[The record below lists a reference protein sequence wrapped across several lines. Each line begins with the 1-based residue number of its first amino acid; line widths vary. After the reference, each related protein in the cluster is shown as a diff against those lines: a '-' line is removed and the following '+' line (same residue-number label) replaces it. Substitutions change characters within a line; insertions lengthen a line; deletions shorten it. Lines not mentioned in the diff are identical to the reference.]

1 MIFPVKRLMIENSG
15 YKRDIS
21 LKTIYINSTKII
33 SITDYDGVT
42 DFLLREKSS
51 LQDKSFSLIK
61 LNNVSEDIIALGA
74 ASQIYSTIREHLM
87 GKELLNG

>member
-42 DFLLREKSS
+42 DFLLREKSN

>member
-1 MIFPVKRLMIENSG
+1 MIENSG